1 VSWVLK
7 KTGPP
12 SAGVHCDILEKKVGQ
27 HKFVLAYFGQETE
40 SLYTDAHVEF
50 AINEDKVTFVHST
63 DAECAKK
70 YGVAGPKIVL
80 FRTFEEKQV

>member
-1 VSWVLK
+1 MSWVLK

-12 SAGVHCDILEKKVGQ
+12 SALVHCDILEKKVRD
-27 HKFVLAYFGQETE
+27 HKFVLAYFGPETD

-50 AINEDKVTFVHST
+50 AISEDKITFVHNSKE
-63 DAECAKK
+63 ECAKK

-80 FRTFEEKQV
+80 FRTFEE